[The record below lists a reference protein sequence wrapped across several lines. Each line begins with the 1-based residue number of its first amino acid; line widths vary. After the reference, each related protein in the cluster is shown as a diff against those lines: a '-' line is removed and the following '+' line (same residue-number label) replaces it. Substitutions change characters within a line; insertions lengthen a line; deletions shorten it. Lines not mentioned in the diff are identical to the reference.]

1 MEFPVDVLEAIGHEE
16 LESSAHS
23 YMSDLLYVDPDHSQY
38 LSLTTGRKVRIS
50 LSNVG
55 FVPLYGAN
63 LKHKVL
69 ALFAPEDQFTAVALL
84 LDDKWYAVDDIL
96 RTADSSREGLI
107 KVRSVGERIV
117 LYVLNRIVYRTS
129 EMSAGEVPFLCH
141 GENDFAK
148 ILWKNGEAV
157 GFYSVKPKGSL
168 CSNFVSQ
175 CYLLPVMDSIFVRR
189 GHRGQG
195 HGLQMLEDF
204 VDSFK
209 DDELGM
215 KFPLSP
221 AMSQVCRHY
230 LDRYPAD
237 VDLLWEVEGVGG
249 PYQRTRVASKLST
262 HTLKGRLLSCGK
274 DDSRNGQTTP
284 DKMEMTEETSLDITE
299 EIIVVNKRLKVAE
312 EMDDTPI
319 STRTRSSEHKWKKR
333 MREEKEE
340 TEEESQPEKIS
351 RVEEPE
357 PVFTPA
363 AVTLEGEGGDAGK
376 EAEDLTPADGA
387 GEETVGTEAPAVEL
401 ESVEQALEVNGKL
414 AEEQQEEEEED
425 AAGKEAQGNK
435 EAGPALQNGT
445 SGEEEEGMEV
455 EERVEEKDGMD
466 TVDTPEEAATEDLK
480 EEGEEK
486 LEEEASP
493 EAEEHQEEVVS
504 PAAEEEGADENK
516 LEEDTPPAAEEEQ
529 KVDGISVSEE
539 KEVKEKEEEETEL
552 SEEKKDVA
560 PVDEEE
566 LDAAA
571 EAADE
576 CEVAPEAEEKQEVAP
591 EAEEIQ
597 EGEALEAEEKQ
608 EVAPE
613 AEEKQEVAP
622 EAEEKQ
628 EVAPELEERQE
639 VAPEVE
645 EKKEIAPEVEE
656 RQEVAPEVEEKKEIA
671 PEVEERQEVA
681 PEVEENQEV
690 ATEME
695 DKQTATPEAEEIQE
709 AAPEVTKKQEAAS
722 SDDKANETELPPAE
736 ENVEEPA
743 DVPSEAQGQEEV
755 METEETPVEQE
766 VVMEASEELPKDE
779 GNQPATEG
787 GNISLEEQG
796 GDEEN
801 VSAVEEDECREDS
814 SPAPDVRVLRGG
826 RSKPVPSTPKR
837 SSKRLSRKEV
847 LTEDEE
853 KEEEKMMI
861 DEEKAAEDKEM
872 APAEEEKVTAEE
884 EEAEHSS
891 EEEEEPPVIDRRVLR
906 GKIKVVQTTSQP
918 RAKRRSRI

>member
-340 TEEESQPEKIS
+340 TEGESQPEKIS

-435 EAGPALQNGT
+435 EAEPALQNGT

-576 CEVAPEAEEKQEVAP
+576 CEVAPEAEEKK
-591 EAEEIQ
+591 EI
-597 EGEALEAEEKQ
+597 
-608 EVAPE
+608 
-613 AEEKQEVAP
+613 
-622 EAEEKQ
+622 
-628 EVAPELEERQE
+628 APELEERQE

-722 SDDKANETELPPAE
+722 SDDKANESELPPAE

>member
-340 TEEESQPEKIS
+340 TEGESQPEKIS

-435 EAGPALQNGT
+435 EAEPALQNGT

-576 CEVAPEAEEKQEVAP
+576 CEVA
-591 EAEEIQ
+591 
-597 EGEALEAEEKQ
+597 LEAEEKQ
-608 EVAPE
+608 EI
-613 AEEKQEVAP
+613 
-622 EAEEKQ
+622 
-628 EVAPELEERQE
+628 APELEERQE

-722 SDDKANETELPPAE
+722 SDDKANESELPPAE